1 MKTGAVIVAAGQSP
15 RQRTLKPLK
24 NMGAMTIISR
34 VIANFQE
41 AGVFPIVV
49 VTGFKG
55 AELEKHVAKL
65 GVFCIPNTDYA
76 QTEMFASA
84 VLGLTFIRNKCDRV
98 FFTPADVPLF
108 TNTTLKKLLASKAD
122 VVKPVCRGWSGHPI
136 LLAGSLVDKV
146 LTYKGPN
153 GLRGAIKTYA
163 KKVQVV
169 EVEDEGVLP
178 VAENRA
184 QYDKLVTINNKLL
197 FRPAVEV
204 ALLREDKLFDKD
216 VALLLSMVASEGNVK
231 EACLRVGISYS
242 KAWKQLKALEKNL
255 GFPLL
260 ERQPGGEA
268 GGGSRLT
275 PAGHRLLEQYDKY
288 VEAVKKYAAT
298 IFPKYFEER

>member
-1 MKTGAVIVAAGQSP
+1 M
-15 RQRTLKPLK
+15 
-24 NMGAMTIISR
+24 
-34 VIANFQE
+34 
-41 AGVFPIVV
+41 
-49 VTGFKG
+49 
-55 AELEKHVAKL
+55 AKL
-65 GVFCIPNTDYA
+65 GVFCIPNTNYA

-216 VALLLSMVASEGNVK
+216 VALLLSMGFLK
-231 EACLRVGISYS
+231 PCLCYEDGVDLRAILRSANQDVPTLLCQAIQTAIAAKPQGHCFNNQA
-242 KAWKQLKALEKNL
+242 KVTEEKNMN
-255 GFPLL
+255 
-260 ERQPGGEA
+260 QIGG
-268 GGGSRLT
+268 
-275 PAGHRLLEQYDKY
+275 
-288 VEAVKKYAAT
+288 
-298 IFPKYFEER
+298 